1 MIIGNI
7 GRSYDLLNHI
17 NMTATVLL
25 AGAFLL
31 ALFFSYIYQQ
41 KRQEY
46 MLVWAAGWLLLS
58 LHFLVPALGTWL
70 APLTWIEMVDGWFLA
85 AAVLSFYCAA
95 RMYARLTVSWGGVA
109 GLGVAAAIWA
119 LGYSRG
125 WVNVPLELGVGL
137 LFFFIARTFWQ
148 EGRKQESRADQFLAI
163 TFVGWGL
170 LSLTTIFQGRSGFL
184 AGHDL
189 LAVVLLFELFAGV
202 LMVMAVYEEERR
214 RVERNMLALSNLNLA
229 TSSFSGGEIQKMLA
243 PSARPRFKCRAHTSG
258 CALLAL
264 WRRERTDFSG
274 RHRFGGHILCDDTR
288 KQSRRLHR

>member
-1 MIIGNI
+1 M
-7 GRSYDLLNHI
+7 LNHI

-70 APLTWIEMVDGWFLA
+70 APLTWVETVDEWLLA
-85 AAVLSFYCAA
+85 AAALSFYCAA
-95 RMYARLTVSWGGVA
+95 RMYARLTVSWGGVG

-119 LGYSRG
+119 LGYSRE

-163 TFVGWGL
+163 TFMGWGL
-170 LSLTTIFQGRSGFL
+170 LSLTTIFQGRSGIL
-184 AGHDL
+184 GRA
-189 LAVVLLFELFAGV
+189 
-202 LMVMAVYEEERR
+202 R
-214 RVERNMLALSNLNLA
+214 SP
-229 TSSFSGGEIQKMLA
+229 SGG
-243 PSARPRFKCRAHTSG
+243 SAV
-258 CALLAL
+258 
-264 WRRERTDFSG
+264 
-274 RHRFGGHILCDDTR
+274 
-288 KQSRRLHR
+288 